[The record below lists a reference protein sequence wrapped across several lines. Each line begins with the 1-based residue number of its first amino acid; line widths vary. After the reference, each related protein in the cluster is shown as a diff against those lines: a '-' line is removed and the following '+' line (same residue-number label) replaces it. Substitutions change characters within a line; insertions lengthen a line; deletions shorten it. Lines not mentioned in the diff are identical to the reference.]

1 MEGQGLGNAVLRVG
15 LQQFG
20 LGCAGGKN
28 LGLGGGCFVEAGLG
42 GRQPLLLVL
51 LAETEHNK

>member
-1 MEGQGLGNAVLRVG
+1 MVRESLGEGVLGVG

-20 LGCAGGKN
+20 LGCAEGED
-28 LGLGGGCFVEAGLG
+28 LGLGGGGFVKAGLG